1 MSEFGIMRI
10 PVGPAVREARR
21 VQPAGGGWLAF
32 AGTMVLIAAIV
43 DGVYGIDAIGADD
56 TVRGIVFLV
65 IAGVQALVALM
76 IVARNPAGAL
86 FGILLA
92 MLNGTI
98 ALLTIADHLGWSI
111 AVMVIDLLVILG
123 LWAYGLQRPA
133 RRRPPRGAVG

>member
-1 MSEFGIMRI
+1 MSDFGIMRI

-32 AGTMVLIAAIV
+32 AGTMVLVAALA
-43 DGVYGIDAIGADD
+43 DGVYGIDAIGADE
-56 TVRGIVFLV
+56 TWRGVAFLV
-65 IAGVQALVALM
+65 IAAAQTMVALM
-76 IVARNPAGAL
+76 IFARNPAGAL

-111 AVMVIDLLVILG
+111 AVMTIDLLVIFG

-133 RRRPPRGAVG
+133 RRRAARGAVT